1 LIQPL
6 QALRAGPVRTWPQEA
21 AGVRSVWLDLE
32 RTHVGSPAL
41 AARLLLDE
49 IDAGLNDDSVA
60 WRGRRRLRPVWT
72 PLQLPRLPTRAALTP
87 GGRYLVTGAFGGAGQ
102 ALVEHLAR
110 VPQVELVLLSRGELP
125 ADPAHPRRRWLSA
138 LQALGAQVQLLVAD
152 VTDTASLQNSV
163 DTAGLDRLDGV
174 FHAAGVLEDG
184 LIARKSLESAQR
196 VLAPK
201 LQGAQAVAQLAERCG
216 AEFVLYFSSLS
227 AQMGVSGQVDYTAAN
242 ACLDAFA
249 ARADARSSRTRHLAL
264 AFSIWREAGM
274 AARLAADLGLA
285 PAPFADALPQA
296 HPLLQRR
303 RDEAD
308 GRVVF
313 GGVLDQH
320 SGWVL
325 DQHRL
330 KTGEALLPGT
340 GYIDLITVGLSL
352 LRGGFTPFACAQL
365 SFAAPF
371 KLAGD
376 ERRRFE
382 LSFAA
387 AGEAAYQVEINS
399 QGAEADDRIEHL
411 SVRIELQPTAL
422 PDQLQLRASRS
433 SLPPRYAHPELR
445 FGPRWDC
452 LRRFEVGAGEAELEL
467 SVDHPGDDSAA
478 AETHAAEHRAVEHP
492 LHPALFDM
500 AIGAAQG
507 ALAPAGIDAAR
518 LLPFRYGLLQVL
530 APLPD
535 RLISRQRARAEGA
548 DLVLD
553 IDLLDIHGQ
562 RVLVL
567 RDFVLKAA
575 RALATNAAAP
585 RPKPRAASANRI
597 LEVGF
602 RDGFSSAD
610 ALAAIETAL
619 AHAGP
624 AQIALARRPVA
635 VLVAD
640 TRSPA
645 EPEHAPDAA
654 VAATPVTR
662 SAGGTPFVAPQGE
675 LQQRLVELW
684 EGILDLSGVGTEDD
698 FFALGGHSLLL
709 TRVLSRLKRET
720 GRVLPVEA
728 AFETPTIAAWSRLAA
743 SAVAAPSGPA
753 LKRVDRSRFRADA
766 VAG

>member
-1 LIQPL
+1 
-6 QALRAGPVRTWPQEA
+6 
-21 AGVRSVWLDLE
+21 
-32 RTHVGSPAL
+32 
-41 AARLLLDE
+41 
-49 IDAGLNDDSVA
+49 
-60 WRGRRRLRPVWT
+60 
-72 PLQLPRLPTRAALTP
+72 
-87 GGRYLVTGAFGGAGQ
+87 
-102 ALVEHLAR
+102 
-110 VPQVELVLLSRGELP
+110 
-125 ADPAHPRRRWLSA
+125 
-138 LQALGAQVQLLVAD
+138 
-152 VTDTASLQNSV
+152 
-163 DTAGLDRLDGV
+163 
-174 FHAAGVLEDG
+174 
-184 LIARKSLESAQR
+184 
-196 VLAPK
+196 
-201 LQGAQAVAQLAERCG
+201 
-216 AEFVLYFSSLS
+216 
-227 AQMGVSGQVDYTAAN
+227 
-242 ACLDAFA
+242 
-249 ARADARSSRTRHLAL
+249 
-264 AFSIWREAGM
+264 
-274 AARLAADLGLA
+274 
-285 PAPFADALPQA
+285 
-296 HPLLQRR
+296 
-303 RDEAD
+303 
-308 GRVVF
+308 
-313 GGVLDQH
+313 
-320 SGWVL
+320 
-325 DQHRL
+325 
-330 KTGEALLPGT
+330 
-340 GYIDLITVGLSL
+340 
-352 LRGGFTPFACAQL
+352 
-365 SFAAPF
+365 
-371 KLAGD
+371 
-376 ERRRFE
+376 
-382 LSFAA
+382 
-387 AGEAAYQVEINS
+387 
-399 QGAEADDRIEHL
+399 
-411 SVRIELQPTAL
+411 
-422 PDQLQLRASRS
+422 
-433 SLPPRYAHPELR
+433 
-445 FGPRWDC
+445 
-452 LRRFEVGAGEAELEL
+452 
-467 SVDHPGDDSAA
+467 
-478 AETHAAEHRAVEHP
+478 
-492 LHPALFDM
+492 M

-709 TRVLSRLKRET
+709 TRVLSRLKRES

-728 AFETPTIAAWSRLAA
+728 AFETPTIAAWSQLAA